1 MSSQEQE
8 RLLAEALELESR
20 VPPLV
25 AGPRTEHERLMLE
38 RAAELRRRADAYVSG
53 TSGAL
58 RERLA
63 EVIENE
69 VPDAYARLAS
79 ARVGETLDV
88 WSEEAVVLARETAR
102 NLFSGLMPGATGIA
116 MADEIAD
123 KILTAIRLKNS

>member
-1 MSSQEQE
+1 MSSQKQK
-8 RLLAEALELESR
+8 RLLAAATELEDR
-20 VPPLV
+20 VPPLA

-38 RAAELRRRADAYVSG
+38 RAAELRRRADAYVPGS
-53 TSGAL
+53 SGAL
-58 RERLA
+58 RERLV

-88 WSEEAVVLARETAR
+88 WSEEAVVLAREAAR
-102 NLFSGLMPGATGIA
+102 KLIVGLLPGATGA

-123 KILTAIRLKNS
+123 KILAAVRLKDS